1 MKRTNTGE
9 VIKQAR
15 LRMGLTQAAVS
26 KNLCDRSVISRIE
39 NGDLSVTI
47 DLLTEVC
54 ERVGISL
61 FQVMAPF
68 MRSRQDLDS
77 LRRARSFLAAG
88 KAHEA
93 MQIAS
98 TSWWSLL
105 EVGGLETAHASL
117 ELLLT
122 LESNIELAEIL
133 EPILNTAIYH
143 HIANQGWH
151 EAFEMAIALQRVY
164 GNAESYERVTNV
176 GRSMLTF
183 SPEPKTR
190 ARILLGMGTAQ
201 FRLHHPS
208 DGIELYTEASNIAIQ
223 YKNRELLAQSKHGS
237 SACHLANKSYQEA
250 LKNAKDSVDLYT
262 DIQGLWSANQ
272 NLALAYIG
280 VGEMFKG
287 DDLLER
293 CENYWMTLR
302 NPKLILSVIEDRFLL
317 ALSLNEK
324 GLAEEHYQKAMRISN
339 EFKVLLPSQFAQ
351 NSLDQ

>member
-1 MKRTNTGE
+1 MNRTNTGE
-9 VIKQAR
+9 IIKQAR
-15 LRMGLTQAAVS
+15 LRAGLTQAAVS
-26 KNLCDRSVISRIE
+26 KDLCDRSVISRIE

-54 ERVGISL
+54 KRVGISL
-61 FQVMAPF
+61 FQAIAPL
-68 MRSRQDLDS
+68 MQSRQDLDS

-122 LESNIELAEIL
+122 LESSVQLAEIL

-143 HIANQGWH
+143 HIANQSWQS
-151 EAFEMAIALQRVY
+151 AFEMAIALQRLY
-164 GNAESYERVTNV
+164 GYAKSYERVTNV

-183 SPEPKTR
+183 SPEPRTR

-201 FRLHHPS
+201 FRLDHQS
-208 DGIELYTEASNIAIQ
+208 DGIELYTEASNIAMKFKI
-223 YKNRELLAQSKHGS
+223 RELLAQSKHGS
-237 SACHLANKSYQEA
+237 SACHLANKSYHEA
-250 LKNAKDSVDLYT
+250 LKDARDAVDLYT
-262 DIQGLWSANQ
+262 DIQGLWNANQ

-280 VGEMFKG
+280 VGEICKG
-287 DDLLER
+287 DELLAR
-293 CENYWMTLR
+293 CEDHWMTLR
-302 NPKLILSVIEDRFLL
+302 NPKLILSVLEDRFLL
-317 ALSLNEK
+317 ARWQ
-324 GLAEEHYQKAMRISN
+324 A
-339 EFKVLLPSQFAQ
+339 
-351 NSLDQ
+351 LDPCLD